1 MFVSKMRFILAII
14 IFTWPSGVF
23 SQTHQPSLND
33 LIAVVHGKDAIKS
46 AEAVTAIGKQRPA
59 SELAIQTLIDSLNDD
74 RRAVYIPS
82 YVFILFPVETVGSQA
97 ADALADIGKPAVS
110 QICEFIDK
118 SPKTNGRKRAIVA
131 LSKMESDASSSLST
145 LTRLLADP
153 QVEIRLQAVMAIV
166 SIHKD
171 SHSLS
176 KLLGTVLSDVS
187 PDVRAAAIQAIA
199 ALGEAGSPNV
209 PRLIELLDDKDDR
222 SHFYTPDMT
231 GTRPIRYDAAI
242 ALAFMGKEAQVALV
256 QLKEVMNRDSDPL
269 VRVAAAFAIAKMS
282 DAPDNAVGTL
292 ISAIQQDKNGSDVVD
307 EAVILLGKLGPRAK
321 AAMPELEDALI
332 HPEVMVRIHAIEAIV
347 AISPE
352 TANSRL
358 LKMFKDKD
366 ALVRA
371 CVIENLGSL
380 GNATPEIMK
389 VYIVALQDSD
399 AVFGTNVRHAAA
411 VALGKLQE
419 KAVTAIPHLKRMAEG
434 DESEWVRS
442 AAINAL
448 QQISSGQTENE

>member
-14 IFTWPSGVF
+14 ILTWPSGIF
-23 SQTHQPSLND
+23 SQTHEPSLND

-46 AEAVTAIGKQRPA
+46 AEAVTAIGKRRPA
-59 SELAIQTLIDSLNDD
+59 SELAIQTLIGSLNDD
-74 RRAVYIPS
+74 RRAVYTPS
-82 YVFILFPVETVGSQA
+82 DVFILFPVETVGSKA
-97 ADALADIGKPAVS
+97 ADALAGIGKPVVS

-118 SPKTNGRKRAIVA
+118 SPNTNVRKRAILA
-131 LSKMESDASSSLST
+131 LSKMESDASASLPT

-166 SIHKD
+166 SIQKD
-171 SHSLS
+171 LHSLS
-176 KLLGTVLSDVS
+176 KFLGTVLSDES
-187 PDVRAAAIQAIA
+187 PDVRAAAIQAVG

-242 ALAFMGKEAQVALV
+242 ALAFMGKGAHLAFVKLNA
-256 QLKEVMNRDSDPL
+256 VMNRDSDPL

-292 ISAIQQDKNGSDVVD
+292 ISAIQQDKNGYGVVD

-321 AAMPELEDALI
+321 AAMPELDDALI

-352 TANSRL
+352 TAESQL
-358 LKMFKDKD
+358 LKIFKDRD

-371 CVIENLGSL
+371 SAIENLGSL

-419 KAVTAIPHLKRMAEG
+419 KAGAAIPYLKRLAEG

-448 QQISSGQTENE
+448 QQISSGQTENK